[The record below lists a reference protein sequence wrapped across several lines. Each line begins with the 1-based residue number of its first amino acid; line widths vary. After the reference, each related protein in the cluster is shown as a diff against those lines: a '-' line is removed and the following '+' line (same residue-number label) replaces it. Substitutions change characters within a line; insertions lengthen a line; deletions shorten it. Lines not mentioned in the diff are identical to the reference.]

1 LISAALLL
9 LSLSP
14 CNQAET
20 GIPRADNGRFSAG
33 AGTVKYVSI
42 GIRSTVA
49 MLVATLLVTS
59 APDADAAFQSEAPYA
74 FLMDYDTG
82 AVLYNKRGDEP
93 MPPASM
99 SKLMTLAV
107 VFKALDEGR
116 LELTDEFVVSVHA
129 WRTGGA
135 PAGTSAMFLPI
146 NSTATVEQLIRGV
159 AIQSGN
165 DASIVLAEGLAG
177 SVDSFVRLMNEY
189 AAKLGLENSRFANST
204 GLPDPDHYMSARD
217 IAILARHIIRTYP
230 EYYKYFGE
238 QKLEYRRH
246 TFYNRNRL
254 VRAGDADGLK
264 TGYTKDAGYGIVA
277 SAKTDDRRMIAVVN
291 GLETRSA
298 RRNEAMRLLNWGLR
312 SFKEF
317 KLFEAGEIVG
327 TARVW
332 GGSSR
337 FIDLMGKGDVRI
349 LLPRSTNRE
358 RISAE
363 IAYVGPLYPPIERGD
378 KIAEIRVT
386 TDEGIS
392 NSAPLYAAENIEQGG
407 TISRGFDTILMLA
420 FGWLL

>member
-1 LISAALLL
+1 MRRFFITTWTAILAVVAAL
-9 LSLSP
+9 
-14 CNQAET
+14 
-20 GIPRADNGRFSAG
+20 
-33 AGTVKYVSI
+33 
-42 GIRSTVA
+42 VA
-49 MLVATLLVTS
+49 QPAL
-59 APDADAAFQSEAPYA
+59 AAFQSDAPYA

-107 VFKALDEGR
+107 VFKALKEGR
-116 LELTDEFVVSVHA
+116 LDLDDEFVVSENA

-135 PAGTSAMFLPI
+135 PSGTSAMFAPI
-146 NSTATVEQLIRGV
+146 NSSVTVEELIRGV

-177 SVDSFVRLMNEY
+177 SEEGFARLMNDY
-189 AAKLGLENSRFANST
+189 ADDLGLENSNFVNST
-204 GLPDPDHYMSARD
+204 GLPDPNHYMSARD
-217 IAILARHIIRTYP
+217 LAVLARHVIREYP
-230 EYYKYFGE
+230 NYYHYFGE
-238 QKLEYRRH
+238 QEFKYRRH
-246 TFYNRNRL
+246 RFYNRNRL
-254 VRAGDADGLK
+254 VRSDKADGLK
-264 TGYTKDAGYGIVA
+264 TGYTSESGYGVVA
-277 SAKTDDRRMIAVVN
+277 SAENDGRRMIAVVN

-298 RRNEAMRLLNWGLR
+298 RRNEAIELLNWGLR

-317 KLFEAGEIVG
+317 KLFDAGDIVG

-332 GGSSR
+332 GGESR
-337 FIDLMGKGDVRI
+337 FVDLTGKGDVTI
-349 LLPRSTNRE
+349 LLPRATERE

-363 IAYVGPLYPPIERGD
+363 IAYIGPLYPPIEQGE

-392 NSAPLYAAENIEQGG
+392 NSAPLYAAEDVGKGG
-407 TISRGFDTILMLA
+407 VISRGFDTILMLA